1 MTAPQPAPK
10 PARKRS
16 LRFQESGLIVVI
28 LVLGALLAIFGG
40 KVKVPLFQTN
50 AQGERERVYRVNAAG
65 EREAVIVEKNK
76 FLNAQ
81 NLAQLAKDTS
91 FIAIMAVGATFVI
104 ISGGIDLSVGAV
116 YALASVLA
124 AIVFH
129 VYGPDGA
136 RSGTSSWLSVPL
148 GIMMCLLAASI
159 CGILNGGMIVAL
171 NVHPFIITLGTMAIY
186 RGIAFVIT
194 KGQSIG
200 EFPEAFR
207 TLVRWEV
214 GDGLSL
220 VPLGIMVLVAVIG
233 GVYLSR
239 LASGRRVYAIGGNE
253 LASRF
258 SGIRIKRVK
267 LSVYFFAGLTAGI
280 AAILSLGYYGGATS
294 GDGQGYELNVIA
306 ASVVGGA
313 SLSGGKGSALGALL
327 GALIIQ
333 MISSGIVILGI
344 DQNYSQIIIGSVV
357 IIAVL
362 LDQFNNWLARRRLTT
377 AKL

>member
-1 MTAPQPAPK
+1 MTAESAPR
-10 PARKRS
+10 PRRRS
-16 LRFQESGLIVVI
+16 WRFQESGLIVVI
-28 LVLGALLAIFGG
+28 IVLGALLSIFGG
-40 KVKVPLFQTN
+40 KVKVPQFQTN
-50 AQGERERVYRVNAAG
+50 AQGERERVFHVNAAG

-104 ISGGIDLSVGAV
+104 ISGGIDLSVGAI
-116 YALASVLA
+116 YALSSVLA

-129 VYGPDGA
+129 LYGGGGA
-136 RSGTSSWLSVPL
+136 HSATSPWLSVPVGILTCL
-148 GIMMCLLAASI
+148 GVACF
-159 CGILNGGMIVAL
+159 CGLLNGGMIVAL
-171 NVHPFIITLGTMAIY
+171 NVHPFIITLGTMAIF

-220 VPLGIMVLVAVIG
+220 VPLGVMVLIAVIG
-233 GVYLSR
+233 GIYLSR
-239 LASGRRVYAIGGNE
+239 QAAGRRVYAIGGNE

-258 SGIRIKRVK
+258 SGIRIERVK

-280 AAILSLGYYGGATS
+280 AAVLSLGYYGGATS

-357 IIAVL
+357 IVAVL
-362 LDQFNNWLARRRLTT
+362 LDQFNNWLARRRLT
-377 AKL
+377 ASKM